1 MRMVFWNIQLHVSQ
15 TRIRHICVT
24 LLRQFHRYTEEPM
37 LTELIAMAFD
47 SLRANKFRSLLTML
61 GVIIGAGTLVAVL
74 SLGNALQGQVFEQ
87 FVDLGTRRIAVTP
100 GDPRAK
106 GARDVPGY
114 GLLSIQ
120 DYQVLN
126 SLAANRPDI
135 FRAIAPEI
143 TVSTNVRAGTVALQ
157 TLLVGTSAD
166 YPQVQRTPMLHGRFL
181 TPADEA
187 EGARVGVLGWLVARD
202 LFGADKA
209 ALRDVIGQ
217 TIEINGQPIEIV
229 GIINENGGPF
239 STDGRI
245 FTPVSTM
252 RLRLIGDLDLPGRGL
267 RMSSILLGLQSEK
280 QVDEAVALIERTLRA
295 ARNVPDG
302 AINDFNLQTPT
313 QALNVLAGISTA
325 ITGFIAVVAGISL
338 VVGGIGIM
346 NIMLVA
352 VTERTREIGVRK
364 ALGASDG
371 DVLGQFVMEAV
382 ALSLVGSLIG
392 VIGAIGIVW
401 LISTFSGINTG
412 ISWIGIFLAL
422 TFASAIG
429 VGFGYY
435 PARRA
440 ALLPPIEAL
449 RYE

>member
-1 MRMVFWNIQLHVSQ
+1 
-15 TRIRHICVT
+15 
-24 LLRQFHRYTEEPM
+24 M
-37 LTELIAMAFD
+37 LTELIGMAFD

-114 GLLSIQ
+114 GLLSLQ

-126 SLAANRPDI
+126 TLVSNHPDI

-143 TVSTNVRAGTVALQ
+143 TVNTRVRAGAVSLQ

-239 STDGRI
+239 STDSRI

-412 ISWIGIFLAL
+412 ISWIGIILAL

>member
-1 MRMVFWNIQLHVSQ
+1 
-15 TRIRHICVT
+15 
-24 LLRQFHRYTEEPM
+24 
-37 LTELIAMAFD
+37 
-47 SLRANKFRSLLTML
+47 ML

-114 GLLSIQ
+114 GLLSLQ

-126 SLAANRPDI
+126 TLVSNHPDI

-143 TVSTNVRAGTVALQ
+143 TVNTRVRAGAVSLQ

-217 TIEINGQPIEIV
+217 TVEINGQPIEIV

-239 STDGRI
+239 STDSRI

-412 ISWIGIFLAL
+412 ISWIGIILAL

>member
-1 MRMVFWNIQLHVSQ
+1 MF
-15 TRIRHICVT
+15 
-24 LLRQFHRYTEEPM
+24 
-37 LTELIAMAFD
+37 TELIAMAFD

-114 GLLSIQ
+114 GLLSVQ
-120 DYQVLN
+120 DYQVLETMV
-126 SLAANRPDI
+126 ANRPDL

-143 TVSTNVRAGTVALQ
+143 TVSTQARAGAVALQ

-166 YPQVQRTPMLHGRFL
+166 YPQVQRTPMLYGRFL
-181 TPADEA
+181 TPEDEA

-209 ALRDVIGQ
+209 ALRNVIGQ
-217 TIEINGQPIEIV
+217 TIEVNGQPIEIV

-267 RMSSILLGLQSEK
+267 RMSSVLLGLQSE
-280 QVDEAVALIERTLRA
+280 QQLDEAVALIESTLRA
-295 ARNVPDG
+295 ARNVPEG
-302 AINDFNLQTPT
+302 VINDFNLQTPT

-401 LISTFSGINTG
+401 LISAASGINTG
-412 ISWIGIFLAL
+412 ISWIGIALAL
-422 TFASAIG
+422 GFASAIG
-429 VGFGYY
+429 IGFGYY

>member
-1 MRMVFWNIQLHVSQ
+1 
-15 TRIRHICVT
+15 
-24 LLRQFHRYTEEPM
+24 M
-37 LTELIAMAFD
+37 LTELIGMAFD

-114 GLLSIQ
+114 GLLSLQ

-126 SLAANRPDI
+126 TLVSNHPDI

-143 TVSTNVRAGTVALQ
+143 TVNTRVRAGAVSLQ

-217 TIEINGQPIEIV
+217 TVEINGQPIEIV

-239 STDGRI
+239 STDSRI

-280 QVDEAVALIERTLRA
+280 QVNEAVALIERTLRA

-412 ISWIGIFLAL
+412 ISWIGIILAL

>member
-1 MRMVFWNIQLHVSQ
+1 
-15 TRIRHICVT
+15 
-24 LLRQFHRYTEEPM
+24 M

-120 DYQVLN
+120 DFQVLN
-126 SLAANRPDI
+126 QLVSDRPDL

-143 TVSTNVRAGTVALQ
+143 TVSTQARAGTVALQ

-181 TPADEA
+181 NPADEA
-187 EGARVGVLGWLVARD
+187 TGARVGVLGWLVARD
-202 LFGADKA
+202 LFGADKE
-209 ALRDVIGQ
+209 ALRNVIGQ
-217 TIEINGQPIEIV
+217 TIEVNGQPIEII

-267 RMSSILLGLQSEK
+267 QMSSILLGLQSEQ
-280 QVDEAVALIERTLRA
+280 QVNEAVALIERTLRA
-295 ARNVPDG
+295 ARNVPAN
-302 AINDFNLQTPT
+302 AINDFDLQTPT

-401 LISTFSGINTG
+401 LISTVSGIATG
-412 ISWIGIFLAL
+412 ISWIGIALAL
-422 TFASAIG
+422 TFASVIG
-429 VGFGYY
+429 IGFGYY

>member
-1 MRMVFWNIQLHVSQ
+1 MF
-15 TRIRHICVT
+15 
-24 LLRQFHRYTEEPM
+24 
-37 LTELIAMAFD
+37 TELIAMAFD

-87 FVDLGTRRIAVTP
+87 FIDLGTRRIAVTP

-120 DYQVLN
+120 DYYVLATLVN
-126 SLAANRPDI
+126 DRPDL
-135 FRAIAPEI
+135 FRTIAPEI
-143 TVSTNVRAGTVALQ
+143 TINTQVRAGTVALQ
-157 TLLVGTSAD
+157 ALLVGTDAA
-166 YPQVQRTPMLHGRFL
+166 YAEVQRTPMLYGRFL
-181 TPADEA
+181 TAADEA

-209 ALRDVIGQ
+209 ALREVIGK
-217 TIEINGQPIEIV
+217 TIEVNGQPIEVI
-229 GIINENGGPF
+229 GIIAENGGPF
-239 STDGRI
+239 STDSRI

-252 RLRLIGDLDLPGRGL
+252 RLRLIGDLDIPGRGL
-267 RMSSILLGLQSEK
+267 RMSSILLGIQSEQ
-280 QVDEAVALIERTLRA
+280 QVDEAVAVIERTLRS
-295 ARNVPDG
+295 ARNVPEG

-313 QALNVLAGISTA
+313 QALTVLSAISTA

-401 LISTFSGINTG
+401 LIGVASGINPG
-412 ISWIGIFLAL
+412 VSWIGIALAL
-422 TFASAIG
+422 IFASAIG
-429 VGFGYY
+429 IGFGYY

>member
-1 MRMVFWNIQLHVSQ
+1 
-15 TRIRHICVT
+15 
-24 LLRQFHRYTEEPM
+24 M
-37 LTELIAMAFD
+37 LTELIGMAFD

-114 GLLSIQ
+114 GLLSLQ

-126 SLAANRPDI
+126 TLVSNHPDI

-143 TVSTNVRAGTVALQ
+143 TVNTRVRAGAVSLQ

-217 TIEINGQPIEIV
+217 TVEINGQPIEIV

-239 STDGRI
+239 STDSRI

-280 QVDEAVALIERTLRA
+280 QLMKL
-295 ARNVPDG
+295 
-302 AINDFNLQTPT
+302 
-313 QALNVLAGISTA
+313 
-325 ITGFIAVVAGISL
+325 
-338 VVGGIGIM
+338 
-346 NIMLVA
+346 
-352 VTERTREIGVRK
+352 
-364 ALGASDG
+364 
-371 DVLGQFVMEAV
+371 
-382 ALSLVGSLIG
+382 
-392 VIGAIGIVW
+392 
-401 LISTFSGINTG
+401 
-412 ISWIGIFLAL
+412 
-422 TFASAIG
+422 
-429 VGFGYY
+429 
-435 PARRA
+435 
-440 ALLPPIEAL
+440 
-449 RYE
+449 

>member
-1 MRMVFWNIQLHVSQ
+1 MF
-15 TRIRHICVT
+15 
-24 LLRQFHRYTEEPM
+24 
-37 LTELIAMAFD
+37 TELIAMAFD

-114 GLLSIQ
+114 GLLSVQ
-120 DYQVLN
+120 DYQVLETMV
-126 SLAANRPDI
+126 ANRPDL

-143 TVSTNVRAGTVALQ
+143 TVSTQARAGAVALQ
-157 TLLVGTSAD
+157 TLLVGTSAA
-166 YPQVQRTPMLHGRFL
+166 YPQVQRTPMLYGRFL
-181 TPADEA
+181 TPDDEA

-202 LFGADKA
+202 LFGADKE
-209 ALRDVIGQ
+209 ALRNVIGQ
-217 TIEINGQPIEIV
+217 TIEVNGQPIEVV
-229 GIINENGGPF
+229 GIIGENGGPF

-267 RMSSILLGLQSEK
+267 RMSSILLGLQSEQ
-280 QVDEAVALIERTLRA
+280 QVNAAVALIESTLRA
-295 ARNVPDG
+295 ARNVPAG
-302 AINDFNLQTPT
+302 AINDFDLQTPT
-313 QALNVLAGISTA
+313 QALTVLAGISTA

-401 LISTFSGINTG
+401 LISAASGINTG
-412 ISWIGIFLAL
+412 ISWIGIALAL
-422 TFASAIG
+422 GFASAIG
-429 VGFGYY
+429 IGFGYY

>member
-1 MRMVFWNIQLHVSQ
+1 MFS
-15 TRIRHICVT
+15 
-24 LLRQFHRYTEEPM
+24 
-37 LTELIAMAFD
+37 ELIAMAFD
-47 SLRANKFRSLLTML
+47 SLRANKLRSLLTML

-87 FVDLGTRRIAVTP
+87 FVDLGTRRIAITP

-120 DYQVLN
+120 DYQVL
-126 SLAANRPDI
+126 AAMATSRPDL

-143 TVSTNVRAGTVALQ
+143 TVSTQARAGTVAIQ
-157 TLLVGTSAD
+157 TLLVGTTED
-166 YPQVQRTPMLHGRFL
+166 YPQVQRTPMLYGRFL
-181 TPADEA
+181 TPEDEA

-202 LFGADKA
+202 LFGSDKA
-209 ALRDVIGQ
+209 ALRNVIGQ
-217 TIEINGQPIEIV
+217 TIEVNGQPIEIV

-267 RMSSILLGLQSEK
+267 RMSSILLGLQSEQ
-280 QVDEAVALIERTLRA
+280 QVSEAVALIERTLRA

-302 AINDFNLQTPT
+302 MINDFNLQTPT
-313 QALNVLAGISTA
+313 QALNVLAAISTA

-392 VIGAIGIVW
+392 VIGAIGLVG
-401 LISTFSGINTG
+401 LISAVGGINTG
-412 ISWIGIFLAL
+412 ISWIGIVLAL
-422 TFASAIG
+422 GFASAIG
-429 VGFGYY
+429 IGFGYY

>member
-1 MRMVFWNIQLHVSQ
+1 
-15 TRIRHICVT
+15 
-24 LLRQFHRYTEEPM
+24 M

-412 ISWIGIFLAL
+412 ISWIGIILAL

>member
-1 MRMVFWNIQLHVSQ
+1 
-15 TRIRHICVT
+15 
-24 LLRQFHRYTEEPM
+24 M
-37 LTELIAMAFD
+37 LTELIGMAFD

-114 GLLSIQ
+114 GLLSLQ

-126 SLAANRPDI
+126 TLVSNHPDI

-143 TVSTNVRAGTVALQ
+143 TVNTRVRAGAVSLQ

-217 TIEINGQPIEIV
+217 TVEINGQPIEIV

-239 STDGRI
+239 STDSRI

-267 RMSSILLGLQSEK
+267 RMSSILLGLKSEK

-412 ISWIGIFLAL
+412 ISWIGIILAL

>member
-1 MRMVFWNIQLHVSQ
+1 
-15 TRIRHICVT
+15 
-24 LLRQFHRYTEEPM
+24 M
-37 LTELIAMAFD
+37 LTELIGMAFD

-114 GLLSIQ
+114 GLLSLQ

-126 SLAANRPDI
+126 TLVSNHPDI

-143 TVSTNVRAGTVALQ
+143 TVNTRVRAGAVSLQ

-217 TIEINGQPIEIV
+217 TVEINGQPIEIV

-239 STDGRI
+239 STDSRI

-280 QVDEAVALIERTLRA
+280 QVNEAVALIERTLRA

-313 QALNVLAGISTA
+313 QALNVL
-325 ITGFIAVVAGISL
+325 AGISL

-412 ISWIGIFLAL
+412 ISWIGIILAL

>member
-1 MRMVFWNIQLHVSQ
+1 
-15 TRIRHICVT
+15 
-24 LLRQFHRYTEEPM
+24 M
-37 LTELIAMAFD
+37 LTELIGMAFD

-126 SLAANRPDI
+126 TLVSNHPDV

-239 STDGRI
+239 STDSRI

-412 ISWIGIFLAL
+412 ISWIGIILAL

>member
-1 MRMVFWNIQLHVSQ
+1 
-15 TRIRHICVT
+15 
-24 LLRQFHRYTEEPM
+24 
-37 LTELIAMAFD
+37 MAFD

-267 RMSSILLGLQSEK
+267 RMSGILLGLQSEK

-412 ISWIGIFLAL
+412 ISWIGIILAL